1 MAWNLPIDYMS
12 KVCSRRIEEFNRLAR
27 MLGNI
32 AKHHLSECPVHR
44 IENPMKMMISR
55 SVVSMFGLALLATAC
70 GGGGSDGGGGGGG
83 GGGCA
88 GADTSALAG
97 DYTVTENSDCGFL
110 FFGRT
115 SQIAIG
121 NAGTVTN
128 LDEFI
133 FSGETVLENSVC
145 ATGAFRVVL
154 DGGDYTVTVT
164 GQISEGVI
172 TGSALDSGDDCTS
185 NFTGFLDTALTG
197 SWSGTFED
205 FFELPQAA
213 WTMHVEPNGS
223 ILSMSIGAG
232 TELTT
237 VDVSGGVVR
246 NAVHVEGLYKDLP
259 FVIEAEVDQ
268 YGILQGQVTSEALS
282 TVSIMK
288 GELESSD

>member
-1 MAWNLPIDYMS
+1 
-12 KVCSRRIEEFNRLAR
+12 
-27 MLGNI
+27 
-32 AKHHLSECPVHR
+32 
-44 IENPMKMMISR
+44 MKIMISR

-83 GGGCA
+83 GCDGS
-88 GADTSALAG
+88 DTSALAG
-97 DYTVTENSDCGFL
+97 IYGSIFEKGECGFL
-110 FFGRT
+110 FFGGT
-115 SQIAIG
+115 KTIVIG
-121 NAGTVTN
+121 TTGTVEN
-128 LDEFI
+128 LEDFI
-133 FSGETVLENSVC
+133 SPGETVLENSVC
-145 ATGAFRVVL
+145 ATGAFRVVI

-164 GQISEGVI
+164 GLISEGVI
-172 TGSALDSGDDCTS
+172 TGSALIPEDDCT
-185 NFTGFLDTALTG
+185 NTFTAQLDTALTG